1 MKKKTFIKIVAVFA
15 WVITVVILILITN
28 GYFLAPIKY
37 FVIGGLIGHLA
48 NRIAIYTYN
57 KLNQ

>member
-15 WVITVVILILITN
+15 WVISVATLILVTN
-28 GYFLAPIKY
+28 DDFFAPIKH
-37 FVIGGLIGHLA
+37 FVIGGLIGYPA

-57 KLNQ
+57 KLNS